1 MEEEED
7 NYKKK
12 VCLKKI
18 KLLDSIQGET
28 NVKS

>member
-12 VCLKKI
+12 VCLKKKI
-18 KLLDSIQGET
+18 LLDSIEKET